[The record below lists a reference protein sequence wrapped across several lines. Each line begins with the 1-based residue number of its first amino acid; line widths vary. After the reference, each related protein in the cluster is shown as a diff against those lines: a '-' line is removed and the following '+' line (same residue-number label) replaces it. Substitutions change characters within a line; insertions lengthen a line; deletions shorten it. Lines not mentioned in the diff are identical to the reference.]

1 MKPPVRYQIWMPMLL
16 ATLLAGCAS
25 YPWPSSEVKGDTPE
39 ARVTS
44 AYENL
49 QQQPEHIPSRK
60 DVRITVEQAV
70 VQLLAQAELARQN
83 GDIEQAMQYYNRVL
97 ALEPN
102 NVRAQTGKAILER
115 DRRHVVQIQSVRD
128 LHLQGNN
135 DAAEVLIRKVLLE
148 NPNNAEALELEKE
161 IRAAR
166 VNPDQ
171 APLRLKPPIDK
182 PVTLEFRNANIKM
195 VFEALSRATGINF
208 ILDKDINRDITATVF
223 IHNARI
229 EDAIEMVLATNGL
242 QMKVLSETNA
252 LIYPNIV
259 AKLKDYQ
266 DLIIRSFYFTNAQA
280 KEVAAMIKTVLK
292 ARDIFV
298 DERLNMLV
306 MRDTPQVIRAAEKLV
321 ASNDLPDPEVMLE
334 IEVLEVNRARLQE
347 LGIQYPNQFSVLGDE
362 NGVVTLDALDGLDS
376 GDIRISPTPSLRL
389 RKELSDANLLANPR
403 IRVRNN
409 EKARVQVGD
418 RVPIVTTIA
427 TANVGSSETVSYVDV
442 GLKLEVEPRIALD
455 NYVHIKVGLEVSSLG
470 ERTLLDN
477 GSFVYQI
484 GTRNASTLLRL
495 KDGETQVLAG
505 LISAGDSKGASRI
518 PGLGDI
524 PLIGRLFS
532 VQTDERSK
540 TEIVL
545 AITPHVIGNISRP
558 DAEVVEYW
566 SGTANAVSDVP
577 LINVPAAGGATSV
590 VVPSQQI
597 QLNQQPR
604 NSNEPEDIDEAQP
617 SQPQPVLP
625 PPSAL
630 PAPAPPAVIVPVPVY
645 PNPNVQ

>member
-1 MKPPVRYQIWMPMLL
+1 MKSLFRYQSWMPMLL
-16 ATLLAGCAS
+16 AMLVAGCAT
-25 YPWPSSEVKGDTPE
+25 YPWPSSEVKGETPE
-39 ARVTS
+39 ARVAS
-44 AYENL
+44 AHENL

-70 VQLLAQAELARQN
+70 VELLARAEIAQQDGN
-83 GDIEQAMQYYNRVL
+83 IEEAMQYYNRVL

-102 NVRAQTGKAILER
+102 NVRAHTGKVLLER
-115 DRRHVVQIQSVRD
+115 DRRHLVQIQSVRD
-128 LHLQGNN
+128 LLLQGNN
-135 DAAEVLIRKVLLE
+135 GAAEVLIRKVLLE
-148 NPNNAEALELEKE
+148 NPNNAEALVLEKD
-161 IRAAR
+161 IRAVR
-166 VNPDQ
+166 SNPDQ
-171 APLRLKPPIDK
+171 APQRLKPPIEK

-223 IHNARI
+223 VQNARI

-362 NGVVTLDALDGLDS
+362 NGVVTLDSLNDLDS
-376 GDIRISPTPSLRL
+376 SDIRVFPSPSLRL

-455 NYVHIKVGLEVSSLG
+455 NFVHIKIGLEVSSLG
-470 ERTLLDN
+470 ERTLLNN

-566 SGTANAVSDVP
+566 SGTASSVSDVP
-577 LINVPAAGGATSV
+577 LINVPASGGATSV

-597 QLNQQPR
+597 QRIQQPR
-604 NSNEPEDIDEAQP
+604 NGNNPEGIDEAQP

-625 PPSAL
+625 PPSLL

-645 PNPNVQ
+645 PNQNVQ